1 MDRIALGDAR
11 KTGDKMETP
20 SRCPRCGRETPAGA
34 HFCPGCGTDLSNPH
48 ARLATGLLPA
58 NQLLHRQYLVMRKL
72 AQGGQSAVY
81 LALDTLRNN
90 QQRAIKEMSESNL
103 SPSER
108 DKAISDFMR
117 EANMLMSLNHP
128 ALAKVYET
136 FVEGQ
141 KHFLVM
147 EYVQGHN
154 LEDELIETG
163 RPLEWERVVNWGV
176 LLCDVLQYLHT
187 CQPPIIYRD
196 LKPANVMLCADQ
208 SIKLVDFGIA
218 RWLHPSRARDTAQLG
233 TDGYAPLEQYSARSE
248 PRSDLYALG
257 ASLYHLLT
265 GRVPEAAPMRIAG
278 TSLTPIRTINPA
290 VPVAVERVVHQALS
304 LKASDRFEDAARL
317 RGALEWAGN
326 ADTARRS
333 RPTGGPAF
341 VTGRIGATIGA
352 TIGAITS
359 GGSARRTTAGAT
371 SVVSPR
377 LHIWPLRLDAGL
389 MDTNDTALLLLDIA
403 NRGGGALNGRIE
415 TNMHCLSAQP
425 AVVDSTTTALQ
436 VRIDTSGLHPG
447 PYTCHLAVRTNGGDQ
462 IIPVRFVVRQPG
474 TVPET
479 RHHHTG
485 R

>member
-1 MDRIALGDAR
+1 MDLR
-11 KTGDKMETP
+11 
-20 SRCPRCGRETPAGA
+20 
-34 HFCPGCGTDLSNPH
+34 NPH

-58 NQLLHRQYLVMRKL
+58 NQLLHRQYLVTRKI

-81 LALDTLRNN
+81 LALDTLRGN

-103 SPSER
+103 SPNER

-117 EANMLMSLNHP
+117 EANMLMNLDHP

-141 KHFLVM
+141 RHFLVM

-163 RPLEWERVVNWGV
+163 RPLEWERVVTWGIM
-176 LLCDVLQYLHT
+176 LCDVLHYLHT
-187 CQPPIIYRD
+187 NQPPIIYRD

-248 PRSDLYALG
+248 TRSDLYALG

-278 TSLTPIRTINPA
+278 TPLTPIRAINPT
-290 VPVAVERVVHQALS
+290 VPEAVERIAHQALS
-304 LKASDRFEDAARL
+304 LKAGDRFADAAQMRA
-317 RGALEWAGN
+317 ALEWARDPN
-326 ADTARRS
+326 AVRRS
-333 RPTGGPAF
+333 RPTGGPTP
-341 VTGRIGATIGA
+341 VMGRIGAAIGA
-352 TIGAITS
+352 VNS
-359 GGSARRTTAGAT
+359 GGGVRRTAGPA
-371 SVVSPR
+371 SGISPR

-389 MDTNDTALLLLDIA
+389 LDTNDTALLLLDVA
-403 NRGGGALNGRIE
+403 NRGGGELSGRIE
-415 TNMHCLSAQP
+415 TNMHCLTAEP
-425 AVVDSTTTALQ
+425 AILDGNTTALQ
-436 VRIDTSGLHPG
+436 VRIDTIGLHPG

-462 IIPVRFVVRQPG
+462 IVPVRFVVRQAG
-474 TVPET
+474 AAPEP
-479 RHHHTG
+479 RRRHTG
-485 R
+485 M